1 MGSALVRKLMKRQA
15 IAGSLVFRA
24 WKNARQC
31 WAENS
36 HLDPTRAPAPLSPS
50 KFLSNQADP
59 PLRNWLTPSQVLSYP
74 PGHSPK
80 GPLCR
85 LWTFGGCVSSQ
96 RFITLATFLSNRFAR
111 LRLKQ
116 RFKTSDNVRLN
127 K

>member
-1 MGSALVRKLMKRQA
+1 MGSALVRNFVKRQA

-24 WKNARQC
+24 SKNGRLC

-36 HLDPTRAPAPLSPS
+36 PSGPTRVPAPLSPS

-59 PLRNWLTPSQVLSYP
+59 PLRNWLTPSQVFSYP

-85 LWTFGGCVSSQ
+85 LWTVEDVYLKPQ
-96 RFITLATFLSNRFAR
+96 IT
-111 LRLKQ
+111 
-116 RFKTSDNVRLN
+116 
-127 K
+127 

>member
-1 MGSALVRKLMKRQA
+1 MHFATLRRNGFLCRSIILRIRSGESFGTMGSALVRKLMKRQA

-59 PLRNWLTPSQVLSYP
+59 PLRNWLTQVRFFP
-74 PGHSPK
+74 TRRDIAPK
-80 GPLCR
+80 
-85 LWTFGGCVSSQ
+85 
-96 RFITLATFLSNRFAR
+96 
-111 LRLKQ
+111 
-116 RFKTSDNVRLN
+116 DH
-127 K
+127 